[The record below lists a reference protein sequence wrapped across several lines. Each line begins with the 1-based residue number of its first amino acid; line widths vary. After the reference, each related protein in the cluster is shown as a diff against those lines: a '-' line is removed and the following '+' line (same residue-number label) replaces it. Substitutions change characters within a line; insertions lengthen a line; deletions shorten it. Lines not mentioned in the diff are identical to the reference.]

1 MRALLLAE
9 TPLEAALRHGLA
21 PAQGLFRWLVPG
33 VADMPALGL
42 LGGDAARLAEL
53 APALDM
59 IGLESHARPFF
70 IDPLPLHRLQAEY
83 PLLAAL
89 RARAVQEWALPS
101 LAIAP
106 AWMAQHRAMRAAM
119 GVAEQAALA
128 HWLAGLDAVLP
139 PAMSRPTPWDDAW
152 PGFLSLAR
160 QDPHWAAMPDA
171 GTRIAAF
178 LLRTPIFMR
187 MAGPLHRAVAL
198 LADAPAAM
206 RRCFTAR
213 LVAMHIRHAC
223 DQNPLLRIAEVPLLH
238 ETPGQEPPPDFDPAA
253 YLALNPDVA
262 RAGVDAWAHWRG
274 CGWLEDR
281 EWA

>member
-187 MAGPLHRAVAL
+187 MAGPLHRAVRCWPMRRPPCA
-198 LADAPAAM
+198 AASPPAWWRCISAM
-206 RRCFTAR
+206 RAIRTRCCASPRCRCCTKRRAR
-213 LVAMHIRHAC
+213 SRH
-223 DQNPLLRIAEVPLLH
+223 P
-238 ETPGQEPPPDFDPAA
+238 TSTPPPI
-253 YLALNPDVA
+253 
-262 RAGVDAWAHWRG
+262 WH
-274 CGWLEDR
+274 
-281 EWA
+281 